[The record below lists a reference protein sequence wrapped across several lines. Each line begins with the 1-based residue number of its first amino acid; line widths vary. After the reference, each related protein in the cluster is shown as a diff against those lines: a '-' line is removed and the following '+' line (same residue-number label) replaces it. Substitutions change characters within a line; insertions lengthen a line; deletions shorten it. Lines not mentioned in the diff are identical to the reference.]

1 MDKRIIT
8 TAFLVIAAFVVK
20 AQCNV
25 DIIDSTIYKIE
36 KLPSIVF
43 NNIFSFKA
51 TGSPITK
58 LISIRPLPLCNLYQH
73 NPYKFNLEK
82 NIHVELVTDADTTN
96 AFLRQTITDGGRLN
110 KLNNQGLIC
119 TDVCVVQPH
128 KVTVDFKKIKKIYP
142 YDTQS
147 TLYKTYTAEQLPDIA
162 VNNTK
167 AKATAEFIWKKS
179 KGNVIKYARKCYE
192 AVAESLKYHDDPDML
207 SFEEIITRGGGN
219 CGSFASVYVTLLR
232 IKGIPA
238 RHVIA
243 LLQNRGYHVWAEFYL
258 ERYGWIPV
266 DPTWKN
272 GNMKEDYF
280 GRYDGSAVVIG
291 RGIYVPLKFD
301 DGTVKSTRSLQN
313 GWPTYWWNGPQK
325 PEFYFSHDHTSWK
338 ME

>member
-1 MDKRIIT
+1 M
-8 TAFLVIAAFVVK
+8 K

-128 KVTVDFKKIKKIYP
+128 KVTVDFKKIKRYIP
-142 YDTQS
+142 MT
-147 TLYKTYTAEQLPDIA
+147 P
-162 VNNTK
+162 K
-167 AKATAEFIWKKS
+167 A
-179 KGNVIKYARKCYE
+179 R
-192 AVAESLKYHDDPDML
+192 
-207 SFEEIITRGGGN
+207 
-219 CGSFASVYVTLLR
+219 
-232 IKGIPA
+232 
-238 RHVIA
+238 
-243 LLQNRGYHVWAEFYL
+243 
-258 ERYGWIPV
+258 
-266 DPTWKN
+266 
-272 GNMKEDYF
+272 
-280 GRYDGSAVVIG
+280 
-291 RGIYVPLKFD
+291 
-301 DGTVKSTRSLQN
+301 STRPTHPNSCPTLQL
-313 GWPTYWWNGPQK
+313 TIQK
-325 PEFYFSHDHTSWK
+325 PRQRQNLSGRRARE
-338 ME
+338 M

>member
-1 MDKRIIT
+1 MNKRIIT

-20 AQCNV
+20 AQSV

-58 LISIRPLPLCNLYQH
+58 LISIRPLPLHNLYQH
-73 NPYKFNLEK
+73 NPGKFNLEK
-82 NIHVELVTDADTTN
+82 NIHAELVTDADTTN
-96 AFLRQTITDGGRLN
+96 AFLRQTITDEGRLN

-167 AKATAEFIWKKS
+167 AKATAELS
-179 KGNVIKYARKCYE
+179 GSRARE
-192 AVAESLKYHDDPDML
+192 M
-207 SFEEIITRGGGN
+207 
-219 CGSFASVYVTLLR
+219 
-232 IKGIPA
+232 
-238 RHVIA
+238 
-243 LLQNRGYHVWAEFYL
+243 
-258 ERYGWIPV
+258 
-266 DPTWKN
+266 
-272 GNMKEDYF
+272 
-280 GRYDGSAVVIG
+280 
-291 RGIYVPLKFD
+291 
-301 DGTVKSTRSLQN
+301 
-313 GWPTYWWNGPQK
+313 
-325 PEFYFSHDHTSWK
+325 
-338 ME
+338 